1 MKTVP
6 FEIITPEKVYF
17 RDEAEFVV
25 APGAEGDIGV
35 LPGHARLLAL
45 LKCGE
50 LRIVKGQETKR
61 FAVDGGFVR
70 IAPDAVRIIT
80 PGIKP
85 LQQ

>member
-1 MKTVP
+1 
-6 FEIITPEKVYF
+6 
-17 RDEAEFVV
+17 
-25 APGAEGDIGV
+25 V

-80 PGIKP
+80 PGIKS